1 MELAKARMAR
11 ITPRLGGRILAD
23 ALVAQGIDHVFSVPG
38 ESFLD
43 TLDGL
48 YDVRQ
53 KVKLVTCRFEAGAVN
68 MAEAYGKLTGR
79 PAAAMVTRG
88 PGACHGA
95 IGVHIAMQDSTP
107 LLLFVGQIPH
117 EDSGRDAFQEIDYRQ
132 MFGSVAK
139 WVTQIDQTKRIPEI
153 IAHAVDVATS
163 GRPGP
168 VVIALS
174 EEMQRETATVA
185 DLPRVPVT
193 LAHPDP
199 AAFATLR
206 AMLGKARKPIAVLGG
221 SCWSAA
227 GRSAI
232 RDFLLANDIP
242 VATGFRRQALYDGTL
257 DNFAGD
263 VGVGSDP
270 ALIAKVKE
278 ADLILAIGSRLGDA
292 VTQGYTLFNKTGL
305 DMAGSV
311 PIVQVHP
318 DGAEIGRVFRPALGI
333 VSDLNAFALAAAAIE
348 PVQTRWAAWTAE
360 LRSLRE
366 AQRAVPNYQGT
377 LNLGHAMHD
386 LARLLDDD
394 AIITTDAG
402 NFAGWATRFINFSD
416 AQRYI
421 GPTNGAM
428 GYSVPAAVGAKIAF
442 PDRMVVSL
450 VGDGGFLM
458 TGQEIATAFHHGVA
472 PIVLVFNNQMYGT
485 IRMHQ
490 ERAHPYRVSGTA
502 LTNPDFA
509 KYIEAFGGH
518 GEVVSETGAF
528 APAFTRAVE
537 SGRPA
542 VLELRM
548 NPEQI
553 TTRATIADLR
563 AGKPAPKPQAKPKR
577 AAAPKQRGPRGG
589 AKPAGKRG

>member
-1 MELAKARMAR
+1 MELAQARKAR
-11 ITPRLGGRILAD
+11 ITPRMGGRILAD
-23 ALVAQGIDHVFSVPG
+23 ALVAQGIDHVFEVPG

-53 KVKLVTCRFEAGAVN
+53 KLKLVTCRFEAGAVN

-79 PAAAMVTRG
+79 PAAAFVTRG

-107 LLLFVGQIPH
+107 LLLFIGQIPH
-117 EDSGRDAFQEIDYRQ
+117 EDSGRDAFQEIDYRR
-132 MFGSVAK
+132 MFSSVAK
-139 WVTQIDQTKRIPEI
+139 WVTQIDHAKRIPEI
-153 IAHAVDVATS
+153 VAHAVDVATS

-174 EEMQRETATVA
+174 EEMQRDMAEVP
-185 DLPRVPVT
+185 DLPRIAVAP
-193 LAHPDP
+193 AYPDP
-199 AAFATLR
+199 VALQQLR
-206 AMLGKARKPIAVLGG
+206 VMLSRSRRPVAVLGG
-221 SCWSAA
+221 SCWTDA
-227 GRSAI
+227 GRASI
-232 RDFLLANDIP
+232 NDFLRGNDIP
-242 VATGFRRQALYDGTL
+242 VTVGFRRQALYDGTA

-263 VGVGSDP
+263 LGVGSDP
-270 ALIAKVKE
+270 GLIGKVKE
-278 ADLILAIGSRLGDA
+278 ADLILAIGSLLHDA
-292 VTQGYTLFNKTGL
+292 TTQGFTLL

-318 DGAEIGRVFRPALGI
+318 DGGEIGRVFRPALGI
-333 VSDLNAFALAAAAIE
+333 VADLNRFAEAAAAME
-348 PVQTRWAAWTAE
+348 PVQADWAAWTQE

-366 AQRAVPNYQGT
+366 AQRAVPNYDGV
-377 LNLGHAMHD
+377 LNLGTVMHEFES
-386 LARLLDDD
+386 LLTPD
-394 AIITTDAG
+394 AIVTTDAG
-402 NFAGWATRFINFSD
+402 NFAGWATRFINFRD
-416 AQRYI
+416 GQRYI

-428 GYSVPAAVGAKIAF
+428 GYSVPAAVGAKITF
-442 PDRMVVSL
+442 PERMVVSL

-472 PIVLVFNNQMYGT
+472 PIVMVFNNQMYGT

-490 ERAHPYRVSGTA
+490 ERTYPWRVSGTA

-518 GEVVSETGAF
+518 GEVVNKTGEF
-528 APAFTRAVE
+528 APAFHRAVD

-542 VLELRM
+542 LIELRV

-553 TTRATIADLR
+553 TTRQTIAQLR
-563 AGKPAPKPQAKPKR
+563 AGKAPPKPAAKPKR
-577 AAAPKQRGPRGG
+577 AAAAKHPKPTRGAGAGAGKPRG
-589 AKPAGKRG
+589 